1 VSTINGG
8 PNYLLG
14 FPFVPSN
21 SASKVREE
29 NLLHFSMRLALR
41 NGWLSLAT
49 STVELAAAAAW
60 LPNERARLLY
70 APAPSSCLYSPN
82 LVEGKF
88 CELRHNGV
96 LRSSPRKDE

>member
-1 VSTINGG
+1 VSTIDGE

-14 FPFVPSN
+14 FPFVQSN

-29 NLLHFSMRLALR
+29 DSLHFSMRLALR

-49 STVELAAAAAW
+49 PTVELAAAAW

-70 APAPSSCLYSPN
+70 ASAPSLCPYSPKC
-82 LVEGKF
+82 VE
-88 CELRHNGV
+88 
-96 LRSSPRKDE
+96 